1 MIPMPATPS
10 VTDRSEPQQP
20 ATTPRPS
27 AATLVS
33 IGGRQALVA
42 LRVLLAMIVILGIA
56 YPLVVLGIGQLVSH
70 NAANGS
76 LVTDSSGTVVGSE
89 VIGQQFTDPQGN
101 AAQWFVGRPSAA
113 GDGYDAMS
121 SGGSNLAADSPD
133 LLAQVNERRAAIAKA
148 DGVDPADVPPDALTA
163 SGSGL
168 DPDISPAYAQLQV
181 NRIATARGLP
191 ADQVRELV
199 ESHTQ
204 ARALGFIGEERVNVL
219 DLNVALQQLSAASG
233 SAPAGAGG

>member
-42 LRVLLAMIVILGIA
+42 LRLLLAMIVILGIA
-56 YPLVVLGIGQLVSH
+56 YPLVVFGVGQLVAN

-76 LVTDSSGTVVGSE
+76 PVTNSTGTVVGSE
-89 VIGQQFTDPQGN
+89 LIGQQFDG
-101 AAQWFVGRPSAA
+101 AQWFAGRPSAA

-121 SGGSNLAADSPD
+121 SSGSNLAADSPD

-168 DPDISPAYAQLQV
+168 DPDISPAYALLQV

>member
-1 MIPMPATPS
+1 MTPS
-10 VTDRSEPQQP
+10 QSVIDRPEPQQP
-20 ATTPRPS
+20 ATTPKPS
-27 AATLVS
+27 AGTLVS

-42 LRVLLAMIVILGIA
+42 LRFLVAMIVILGIL
-56 YPLVVLGIGQLVSH
+56 YPLAVLGIGQLVSH

-89 VIGQQFTDPQGN
+89 VIGQQFTDAQGN

-133 LLAQVNERRAAIAKA
+133 LLALVQERRTQIAAD
-148 DGVDPADVPPDALTA
+148 DGVDPSAVPPDALTA

-168 DPDISPAYAQLQV
+168 DPDISVDYALLQV
-181 NRIATARGLP
+181 NRVAAARGLST
-191 ADQVRELV
+191 DQVGDLV
-199 ESHTQ
+199 QSHISG
-204 ARALGFIGEERVNVL
+204 RALGFIGEDKVNVL
-219 DLNVALQQLSAASG
+219 DLNVALNQL
-233 SAPAGAGG
+233 APAGGATG